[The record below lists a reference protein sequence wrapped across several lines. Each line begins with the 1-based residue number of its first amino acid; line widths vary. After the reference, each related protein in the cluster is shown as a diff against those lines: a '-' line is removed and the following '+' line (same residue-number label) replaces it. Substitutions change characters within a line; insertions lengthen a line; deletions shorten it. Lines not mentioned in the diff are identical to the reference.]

1 MSVLYCLFEIFV
13 ICISLQLFIFPLRLP
28 SVTFDII
35 IVSKWDIFLDDAVMW
50 GQFWSQKSRKPTQV
64 LKMDYVAL
72 DVEELLSLS
81 LYVGMRRGTSFDLIS
96 ANAFILP
103 ILCIFPTPIQLTPNL
118 KF

>member
-1 MSVLYCLFEIFV
+1 
-13 ICISLQLFIFPLRLP
+13 
-28 SVTFDII
+28 
-35 IVSKWDIFLDDAVMW
+35 MW

-103 ILCIFPTPIQLTPNL
+103 ILCIFPTPIQLTPVPDDSKRVQLSYSSFFVNMPPKVCVCHLLFVSLAFANLFPFFFFTKNL